1 MFFHSSLYLLITES
15 SQFHKPT
22 TKKDIKNILILLNFN
37 LHDYLS
43 DGHSFFF
50 FNFFLRFFFMY
61 SLQPQN
67 WGVEDKFLSSSIVS
81 FFFLDSLYLFCQRA
95 VSKVS

>member
-1 MFFHSSLYLLITES
+1 MITCLMGSL
-15 SQFHKPT
+15 F
-22 TKKDIKNILILLNFN
+22 
-37 LHDYLS
+37 
-43 DGHSFFF
+43 
-50 FNFFLRFFFMY
+50 FFFMY